1 MIAKGSTDAASRL
14 LLLGCTACAI
24 ALIPLAFQ
32 PWLNVHFTGFF
43 EGSGMVGGD
52 EHSGLTGLGDGWAV
66 GVVSAAVTLPAIVSL
81 ALRRWQPIAGLAFA
95 VAGLAILAIAGYDVN
110 HDWNA
115 RYTGWNANA
124 TDVDVMPALWATI
137 ALGLALCLGGLALRA
152 LRKRE
157 TSANQLATA
166 GLL

>member
-1 MIAKGSTDAASRL
+1 
-14 LLLGCTACAI
+14 
-24 ALIPLAFQ
+24 
-32 PWLNVHFTGFF
+32 
-43 EGSGMVGGD
+43 MVGGD

-157 TSANQLATA
+157 TSANQLPLGIPVPVRSSRPSFAAVSRKERPPSSETCSA
-166 GLL
+166 KPST